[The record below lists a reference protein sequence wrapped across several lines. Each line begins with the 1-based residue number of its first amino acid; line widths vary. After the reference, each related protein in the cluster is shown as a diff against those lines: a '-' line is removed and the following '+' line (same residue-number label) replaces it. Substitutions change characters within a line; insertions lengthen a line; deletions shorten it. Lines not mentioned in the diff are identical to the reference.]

1 MHDARKQH
9 LYIYMYIVYTNR
21 HLPTS
26 QRRHTHTA
34 CLCRP
39 TLWSWQ
45 RNARHRV
52 YTVYCCSLRLS
63 WPTFVRVARSAKRMH
78 TKNDCAIEVQTAR
91 RLVFFCGL
99 KTTVGY
105 KIASP
110 FGEWIVGFVWFLRDF
125 FLSISIAEAALIF
138 ECYLAIQTETMIYN
152 VLPYR
157 TYQRKHST
165 WASFSDAQNVHE
177 TQSTLRYITLFG
189 VNMERFVPVWFAYIC
204 ALLLYTTQATHIPYH
219 FVMVLNVAVCMAIN
233 WLPSYFLVLVVFSV
247 WVAF

>member
-1 MHDARKQH
+1 MPNETTTYDIFWTQHMHDARKQH

-91 RLVFFCGL
+91 RLVFFLWSKNDG
-99 KTTVGY
+99 
-105 KIASP
+105 
-110 FGEWIVGFVWFLRDF
+110 WIQDCESVWGMN
-125 FLSISIAEAALIF
+125 SWVCLIF
-138 ECYLAIQTETMIYN
+138 TGFFF
-152 VLPYR
+152 V
-157 TYQRKHST
+157 YQHCWGS
-165 WASFSDAQNVHE
+165 
-177 TQSTLRYITLFG
+177 
-189 VNMERFVPVWFAYIC
+189 
-204 ALLLYTTQATHIPYH
+204 THIR
-219 FVMVLNVAVCMAIN
+219 MLSGNSNRNDDI
-233 WLPSYFLVLVVFSV
+233 
-247 WVAF
+247 